1 MAVCIGK
8 DTESILLASGKSE
21 DTSLLCDWE

>member
-8 DTESILLASGKSE
+8 DTESILLAFGKSG
-21 DTSLLCDWE
+21 DTSLLCGWE